1 MSFFWVKLTFNLA
14 GVHMYKVMAKD
25 VCKQFNGKKLGSSG
39 LVLISGPQKTLS
51 DVFACHTGVYVYKN
65 GISITFVCL
74 KAEIVSNGLKL
85 GLMNHL
91 SLNSENFRLLFF

>member
-1 MSFFWVKLTFNLA
+1 MN
-14 GVHMYKVMAKD
+14 KVMSEY
-25 VCKQFNGKKLGSSG
+25 VCKHFNGKKLGSFG
-39 LVLISGPQKTLS
+39 LELVSGPQKSLS

-85 GLMNHL
+85 RLMSH
-91 SLNSENFRLLFF
+91 